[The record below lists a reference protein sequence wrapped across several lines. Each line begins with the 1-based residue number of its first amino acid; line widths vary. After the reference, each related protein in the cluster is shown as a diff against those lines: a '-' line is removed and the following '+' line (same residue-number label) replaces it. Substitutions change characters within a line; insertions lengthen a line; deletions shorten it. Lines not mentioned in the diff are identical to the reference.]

1 MCEEKKPEQT
11 TITVIDSANVPVVTL
26 SGNIVIQLCSGLTFD
41 GDETG
46 RVFLGVSDLYIE
58 QKIKEE
64 LRNYGLID

>member
-26 SGNIVIQLCSGLTFD
+26 SGNIVIQLCRGLTFD
-41 GDETG
+41 GDATG

-64 LRNYGLID
+64 LRNYGLIE